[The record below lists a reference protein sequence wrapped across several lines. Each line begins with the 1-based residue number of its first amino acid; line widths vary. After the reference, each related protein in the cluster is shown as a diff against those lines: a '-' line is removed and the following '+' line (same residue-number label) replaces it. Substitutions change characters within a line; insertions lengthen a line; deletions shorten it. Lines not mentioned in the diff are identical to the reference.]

1 MEGNFQKILALVD
14 YSEASLHAAEEAAL
28 IASKFIS
35 ELHLLHISSN
45 QQSDSLVISRM
56 PFFENPDKEEDEY
69 YNKVDQLQKLKRILD
84 KRYGTNISCF
94 EHRGNFIDVITSHL
108 KDFAIDL
115 VVIGAKKRSWIKE
128 IFSESK
134 ARSVI
139 RSVGCEV
146 LCVYSDS
153 RTETVK
159 KIVLPVGKSIQ
170 KKKIG
175 IAYELARKFAAQ
187 IHLISVN
194 KQEKF
199 SNDSSTEALV
209 GSYRFLRDNTNIPI
223 ECSTVS
229 GKNLKD
235 AAIHYANVIQADLIL
250 VDGGRES
257 DGKKKTLWAPNIVNH
272 STIPVL
278 SVHSISGRSKNQSR
292 A

>member
-1 MEGNFQKILALVD
+1 MEGNFRKILALVD

-28 IASKFIS
+28 IASKFKS
-35 ELHLLHISSN
+35 ELHLLHISSK
-45 QQSDSLVISRM
+45 QQSESLIIPGM

-69 YNKVDQLQKLKRILD
+69 YNKLDQLQKLKRILH
-84 KRYGTNISCF
+84 KRYGTEVSCF
-94 EHRGNFIDVITSHL
+94 EGKGNFIDVIRSHL

-115 VVIGAKKRSWIKE
+115 VVIGAKKRYWLKE

-134 ARSVI
+134 ARTVI

-159 KIVLPVGKSIQ
+159 KIVLPVDKSIQ
-170 KKKIG
+170 KRKIG

-187 IHLISVN
+187 IHLITVN

-209 GSYRFLRDNTNIPI
+209 ASYRFLRDITNIPI

-250 VDGGRES
+250 VDGGKES
-257 DGKKKTLWAPNIVNH
+257 DVKKKTLWAPKIVNH
-272 STIPVL
+272 SKVPVL
-278 SVHSISGRSKNQSR
+278 SVYTINNRSR